1 MKVFNRLGRKQSK
14 LQIFPLFHT
23 YPFKAENPP
32 PLQLLQHPRGT
43 SGFSS
48 FLLQPLKGSPGLS
61 MAQGVTG
68 RALQGPGHR
77 EGGQAVPALQNQ
89 PLLLKHLLVQKPP
102 ACPVLHSPWRGLKVL
117 QVLWLLWGERVV
129 PDWKECE
136 QRAQVP
142 INAHKVHECR
152 DVSSLPLRL
161 AQPGTGRGCAVLH
174 PQTRDQP
181 NPGQEPAG
189 PPCHPHV
196 PGQDPP
202 VAGPVLLSL

>member
-1 MKVFNRLGRKQSK
+1 MFALHARHGELENRRKRAQFSYKKVAAKRFVKVFNRLGRKQSK

-77 EGGQAVPALQNQ
+77 EGSPSSPEPTPASQTPLGAETSCLPCPALS
-89 PLLLKHLLVQKPP
+89 L
-102 ACPVLHSPWRGLKVL
+102 
-117 QVLWLLWGERVV
+117 ERAEGAAGSV
-129 PDWKECE
+129 
-136 QRAQVP
+136 A
-142 INAHKVHECR
+142 A
-152 DVSSLPLRL
+152 LG
-161 AQPGTGRGCAVLH
+161 GTSCA
-174 PQTRDQP
+174 
-181 NPGQEPAG
+181 
-189 PPCHPHV
+189 
-196 PGQDPP
+196 
-202 VAGPVLLSL
+202 